1 MTLRSSVRGFGRVFL
16 LPLVALVVMT
26 LPGTT
31 NASSAPASLLP
42 GAAAPSTPPQLS
54 ETPILLEV
62 SLGDLVR
69 AAGPDLYAM
78 AADAPGITPFSRSQ
92 IVSVYGYPGICFMG
106 ELGCHETPAAAFAR
120 ARELA
125 AAHDAVNGDRE
136 VRAAVHLIVA
146 VAQPHPGPFGTYLA
160 WMDDETIH
168 EWVEAAREA
177 RALLFLDVQI
187 GWSDPLRE
195 VRRLD
200 AVLREPFVH
209 VALDPEF
216 ATREKGLPPG
226 EAIGSVNARQVNEV
240 QAYLADLVHEA
251 ALPSKVL
258 VLHQF
263 QPGMLPEKAAY
274 TDTPEVELT
283 IDMDGFGGAD
293 AKISGYE
300 AYARV
305 GSDRAAFKLFFHWDV
320 PLLTPAQ
327 IQALPHPPDYV
338 IYQ

>member
-1 MTLRSSVRGFGRVFL
+1 
-16 LPLVALVVMT
+16 
-26 LPGTT
+26 
-31 NASSAPASLLP
+31 
-42 GAAAPSTPPQLS
+42 
-54 ETPILLEV
+54 
-62 SLGDLVR
+62 
-69 AAGPDLYAM
+69 
-78 AADAPGITPFSRSQ
+78 
-92 IVSVYGYPGICFMG
+92 MG
-106 ELGCHETPAAAFAR
+106 ELGCHDSPAAAIAR

-125 AAHDAVNGDRE
+125 AAHDAANGPRE
-136 VRAAVHLIVA
+136 VRAAVHQIVA
-146 VAQPHPGPFGTYLA
+146 VAQPRPGPCGTYLA
-160 WMDDETIH
+160 WMGDETIA
-168 EWVEAAREA
+168 EWVDAAREA
-177 RALLFLDVQI
+177 DVLLFLDVQI

-209 VALDPEF
+209 LALDPEF
-216 ATREKGLPPG
+216 ATRGKGLPPG
-226 EAIGSVNARQVNEV
+226 EAIGTVSAAQVNEV

-263 QPGMLPEKAAY
+263 KPGMLTDKAAY
-274 TDTPEVELT
+274 ADTPEVELT

-293 AKISGYE
+293 AKLSGYE

-305 GSDRAAFKLFFHWDV
+305 GSDRAAFKLFFHWDT
-320 PLLTPAQ
+320 PLLTPEQ